1 MKPEDSCLE
10 TYLLSRSDGSNVID
24 NAVIQEL
31 SNHFH
36 FDPHMHNTREV
47 MVCLK
52 GSCTLTCF
60 KNPVTFTKGEYM
72 TVFSNV
78 PHSADV
84 EDPEGCTLLQLHFHP
99 DLFTDMF
106 SDVLERNNLY
116 FLLELSL
123 NRTKFL
129 KGKSFEQLNTCIF
142 FIRQELSQ
150 KSTNWEKMVNLYL
163 SQLIILLSRDISHNM
178 VNIPLSKNR
187 HLISAVQY
195 INQHYMNKLMV
206 EEISKECGASPRYI
220 NKIFMEN
227 LNMNLSTYITYL
239 RINKS
244 IEIMLKKG
252 KDYSLTE
259 LALEVGFGS
268 LQHYSKVFKEK
279 MGFTPTKYFGTL

>member
-1 MKPEDSCLE
+1 MKSENSCLE
-10 TYLLSRSDGSNVID
+10 TYLLSRNDDSNIID

-31 SNHFH
+31 GTHFH
-36 FDPHMHNTREV
+36 FEPHMHNTIEV

-84 EDPEGCTLLQLHFHP
+84 DDPEGCTLLQLHFHP

-106 SDVLERNNLY
+106 SDVLKENNLY

-123 NRTKFL
+123 DRTKFF

-142 FIRQELSQ
+142 FIRQELSH
-150 KSTNWEKMVNLYL
+150 KNTNWEKMVNLYL
-163 SQLIILLSRDISHNM
+163 SQLIILLSRDISHN
-178 VNIPLSKNR
+178 VVCTPLAKNR
-187 HLISAVQY
+187 HLTSAVQY
-195 INQHYMNKLMV
+195 INQHYMNKLTV
-206 EEISKECGASPRYI
+206 EEVAKECGTSPRYI

-252 KDYSLTE
+252 KDHSLTE

>member
-1 MKPEDSCLE
+1 MKSDNCCLE
-10 TYLLSRSDGSNVID
+10 TYLLSKSDDSNVID

-31 SNHFH
+31 GDHFH
-36 FDPHMHNTREV
+36 FEPHMHNTIEV

-52 GSCTLTCF
+52 GSCTMTCF
-60 KNPVTFTKGEYM
+60 KTPITFTKGEYM
-72 TVFSNV
+72 AVFSNV

-84 EDPEGCTLLQLHFHP
+84 NNQDGCTLLQLHFHP
-99 DLFTDMF
+99 EVFTNMF
-106 SDVLERNNLY
+106 SDVLKENNLY
-116 FLLELSL
+116 FLLELTL
-123 NRTKFL
+123 NRTRFI

-150 KSTNWEKMVNLYL
+150 KKTNWEKMVNLYL
-163 SQLIILLSRDISHNM
+163 SQLIILLSRDISHN
-178 VNIPLSKNR
+178 VVSTPLCKNR
-187 HLISAVQY
+187 HLTSAIQY
-195 INQHYMNKLMV
+195 INQHYMNKLTV
-206 EEISKECGASPRYI
+206 EEVAKECGTSPRYI

-227 LNMNLSTYITYL
+227 LNMNVSTYITYL